1 LDERSLELIE
11 FPEVTAAI
19 AEHAVSERARASLR
33 AWHPIAD
40 SAEREH
46 EVERLGEAIRRAAEP
61 DAWVS
66 VGAADLELTLDH
78 LGRRGPEGTRLLE
91 VLGWLEAGAQT
102 LGQWSDA
109 EQRARFPRLEALL
122 PDMAPLEGLR
132 RRLATSLDGDGAV
145 RDEASPALK
154 RLRGEIATGERRLGD
169 HLERWT
175 RSFGPDAYV
184 TRHGERFVA
193 MVPAAGFPR
202 RRGIIHDVSGSG
214 QSLLVEPLEWCGEN
228 NRLIESRRA
237 ARDEERRIL
246 EALGAE
252 VDQHRDAITAM
263 EERLVRLDALAAR
276 ARWGLAFGGIA
287 LRPGGDAL
295 VLQAARH
302 PMLAMGVGREK
313 GAVVPLDLEL
323 HTERVTGSVL
333 LVSGPNMG
341 GKTVL
346 LKTVGL
352 AVAMAHAALP
362 VTVAE
367 GSRVP
372 ELDELLADIGD
383 DQSIAEGLSTFAAHL
398 RALSRM
404 VEAAG
409 PRALL
414 LADELGAGTDPEDGA
429 ALARALIEHMATRGS
444 WAVVTT
450 HLGSLKRLA
459 GEIAGVENGSLEF
472 DMEALAPRYRFL
484 SGVPGASHALEV
496 AERLGVPSAV
506 LERARRLRPE
516 GAATADR
523 LLAELAQATRDA
535 RSEAERLTAAREE
548 ADAAAVEHHAATESL
563 RQEEAALRR
572 RLTRESE
579 AVLARAREIWQ
590 RVQTESRKAEKQ
602 RVSAESLRR
611 EMAEVERDLESLA
624 GPERAA
630 AAAAPLAA
638 SAIVP
643 GMRVRVTDLGV
654 EAEVAALP
662 DREGRVQLK
671 RGSWS
676 IQSHVGRLAPAAAA
690 AAANAAPRP
699 VAATWSAPEG
709 APVEVDLRG
718 MDVADAMTA
727 LDRGVDH
734 AVLAGLGEVRVIHG
748 VGRGVLRGA
757 VERYLREHPQVSGQ
771 RPGEVGE
778 GGRGVT
784 VARLR

>member
-1 LDERSLELIE
+1 MDERSLELIE
-11 FPEVTAAI
+11 YPQVTAAI
-19 AEHAVSERARASLR
+19 AAHAVSERARASLR
-33 AWHPIAD
+33 ACRPIAD
-40 SAEREH
+40 RAERECQ
-46 EVERLGEAIRRAAEP
+46 VERLREAIGRAGEP
-61 DAWVS
+61 GAWVS
-66 VGAADLELTLDH
+66 VGPSDLALTLDQ
-78 LGRRGPEGTRLLE
+78 LERKGPEGVLLLD
-91 VLGWLEAGAQT
+91 VLGWIEAGAQT
-102 LGQWSDA
+102 LAQWDD
-109 EQRARFPRLEALL
+109 ERRARFPRLEALL
-122 PDMAPLEGLR
+122 PVMTALEGLR
-132 RRLATSLDGDGAV
+132 QRLAKSLDGDGVV
-145 RDEASPALK
+145 RDDASPALK
-154 RLRGEIATGERRLGD
+154 RLRAEVATGERRLGD
-169 HLERWT
+169 HLERWS

-228 NRLIESRRA
+228 NRLIEARRA

-252 VDQHRDAITAM
+252 IAQHGDAITAM
-263 EERLVRLDALAAR
+263 EERLVQLDALAAR
-276 ARWGLAFGGIA
+276 ARWALAFGGIA
-287 LRPGGDAL
+287 LVPGGGAL
-295 VLQAARH
+295 ALCQARH
-302 PMLAMGVGREK
+302 PLLAMGVGHER

-323 HTERVTGSVL
+323 HSDRVPGGVL

-352 AVAMAHAALP
+352 TVAMAHAALP

-367 GSRVP
+367 GTRVP
-372 ELDELLADIGD
+372 ELEQLLADIGD
-383 DQSIAEGLSTFAAHL
+383 DQSIAQGLSTFAAHL

-404 VEAAG
+404 VDAAG

-429 ALARALIEHMATRGS
+429 ALARALIEHMAARGA

-472 DMEALAPRYRFL
+472 DVAALAPRYRFL
-484 SGVPGASHALEV
+484 RGVPGASHALEV
-496 AERLGVPSAV
+496 AERLGMPGAV
-506 LERARRLRPE
+506 LERARHLRPE
-516 GAATADR
+516 GAAEADR
-523 LLAELAQATRDA
+523 LLAALADATRDA
-535 RSEAERLTAAREE
+535 RAEAERLGSAR
-548 ADAAAVEHHAATESL
+548 AAAEAAAAEHRVATESL
-563 RQEEAALRR
+563 RQEEAGLRR

-579 AVLARAREIWQ
+579 MVLARAREIWQ
-590 RVQTESRKAEKQ
+590 RVLAESRKAEKQ
-602 RVSAESLRR
+602 RVSAESLRD
-611 EMAEVERDLESLA
+611 ELAEVEHAVESLA
-624 GPERAA
+624 GPERMARE
-630 AAAAPLAA
+630 APLEA

-654 EAEVAALP
+654 EAEVAAAP

-671 RGSWS
+671 RGSWN

-690 AAANAAPRP
+690 SAPSRP

-709 APVEVDLRG
+709 APIEVDVRG
-718 MDVADAMTA
+718 MDATDAVAA
-727 LDRGVDH
+727 LDRGLDH
-734 AVLAGLGEVRVIHG
+734 AVLAGFTEMRVIHG

-757 VERYLREHPQVSGQ
+757 VERHLREHPQVSGQ

>member
-11 FPEVTAAI
+11 YPEITAAI
-19 AEHAVSERARASLR
+19 AAHAVSERARASLR
-33 AWHPIAD
+33 EWRPIAD
-40 SAEREH
+40 SAERGR
-46 EVERLGEAIRRAAEP
+46 EVERLSEAIRRATEP
-61 DAWVS
+61 GAWVS
-66 VGAADLELTLDH
+66 VGPSDLALTLDQ
-78 LGRRGPEGTRLLE
+78 LGRLGPEGARLLE

-122 PDMAPLEGLR
+122 PDMEPIEGLR
-132 RRLATSLDGDGAV
+132 GRLATALDGDGAV
-145 RDEASPALK
+145 RDEASPVLK
-154 RLRGEIATGERRLGD
+154 RLRSEVATGERRLGD

-175 RSFGPDAYV
+175 RNFGPDAYV

-228 NRLIESRRA
+228 NRMIEARRA

-252 VDQHRDAITAM
+252 IEQHRDAISAM
-263 EERLVRLDALAAR
+263 EEQLVRLDALAAR
-276 ARWGLAFGGIA
+276 ARWASAFGAIA
-287 LRPGGDAL
+287 LLPGGDTLAL
-295 VLQAARH
+295 REARH
-302 PMLAMGVGREK
+302 PLLAMAVSQERA
-313 GAVVPLDLEL
+313 AVVPLDLEL
-323 HTERVTGSVL
+323 RTERVAGRVL

-352 AVAMAHAALP
+352 VVAMAHGALP
-362 VTVAE
+362 VPVAE

-372 ELDELLADIGD
+372 ELDQLLADIGD
-383 DQSIAEGLSTFAAHL
+383 DQSIAQGLSTFAAHL
-398 RALSRM
+398 RALSRL
-404 VEAAG
+404 VDAAG

-429 ALARALIEHMATRGS
+429 ALARALIEHMAARGA

-450 HLGSLKRLA
+450 HLGSLKHLA

-472 DMEALAPRYRFL
+472 DVEALAPRYRFL
-484 SGVPGASHALEV
+484 PGVPGASHALEV
-496 AERLGVPSAV
+496 AERLGVPGVV
-506 LERARRLRPE
+506 LERARRLRPD
-516 GAATADR
+516 GAAEAERLMAALAD
-523 LLAELAQATRDA
+523 ATRDA
-535 RSEAERLTAAREE
+535 RAEAERLTAAREQAE
-548 ADAAAVEHHAATESL
+548 APAAEHHAATESL
-563 RQEEAALRR
+563 RQEEAALRH

-590 RVQTESRKAEKQ
+590 RVAAESRKAEKQ
-602 RVSAESLRR
+602 RVTAESLRR
-611 EMAEVERDLESLA
+611 DLADVEHAVESLA

-630 AAAAPLAA
+630 AEASLAP

-654 EAEVAALP
+654 EAEVAAAP
-662 DREGRVQLK
+662 DREGRVQLR

-676 IQSHVGRLAPAAAA
+676 IQSHVGRLVPAATVS
-690 AAANAAPRP
+690 AAPRP

-709 APVEVDLRG
+709 APIEVDLRG
-718 MDVADAMTA
+718 MDVPDALAA

-734 AVLAGLGEVRVIHG
+734 AVLAGFGEVRVIHG

-757 VERYLREHPQVSGQ
+757 VERHLREHPQVSGQ
-771 RPGEVGE
+771 RPGDVGE